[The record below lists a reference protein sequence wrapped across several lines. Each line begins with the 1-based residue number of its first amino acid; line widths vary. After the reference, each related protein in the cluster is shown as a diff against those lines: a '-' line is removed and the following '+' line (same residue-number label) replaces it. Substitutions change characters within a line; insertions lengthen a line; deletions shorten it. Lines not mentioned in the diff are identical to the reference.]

1 MRLYNNGE
9 NRMVSRERG
18 GLHPRKPQVWLLG
31 SIQNMPLAHS
41 SGRLWVNKG
50 GVSPPVRETGLS
62 ALEAARKSVL
72 AHNVA
77 GGFPATLEKTSGRY
91 SIRRE
96 VSDDPLST
104 YSLNA

>member
-1 MRLYNNGE
+1 MCPYGNGA

-18 GLHPRKPQVWLLG
+18 GLHPRKPHVWLLG
-31 SIQNMPLAHS
+31 SIQNVPLAHS

-72 AHNVA
+72 AHSVA

-91 SIRRE
+91 SIR
-96 VSDDPLST
+96 
-104 YSLNA
+104 